1 MPQRI
6 IKTSSMKLFVFS
18 IQHVKV
24 KTLLNIN
31 ADMYRIKILLGGGAA
46 LWTDD
51 DTTIPD
57 TEAAIRENYL
67 EPNNI
72 PVLKMGKID
81 DMYWAV
87 VDNNKIKFEEF
98 YTYEEA
104 VATNLFNEDPS
115 ALCWKDFFIFLN
127 AETGDDLIG
136 SYNYL
141 ETVIK
146 PIQYIIREY
155 ICPAVS
161 VTT

>member
-1 MPQRI
+1 
-6 IKTSSMKLFVFS
+6 MKLFVFS
-18 IQHVKV
+18 IQHVQV
-24 KTLLNIN
+24 KTLLGIK
-31 ADMYRIKILLGGGAA
+31 ADMYKIKILLGGGAA

-51 DTTIPD
+51 DASIPD
-57 TEAAIRENYL
+57 TAQAIRENYL

-72 PVLKMGKID
+72 PIMKMGKID
-81 DMYWAV
+81 DMYWVV

-98 YTYEEA
+98 YSYEEA
-104 VATNLFNEDPS
+104 AAADLFTEDPS

-146 PIQYIIREY
+146 PIQYIIREH
-155 ICPAVS
+155 IRPGAAAA
-161 VTT
+161 TT

>member
-1 MPQRI
+1 
-6 IKTSSMKLFVFS
+6 MKLFVFS

-24 KTLLNIN
+24 KSLLNID
-31 ADMYRIKILLGGGAA
+31 ADMYKIKILLGGGAA

-51 DTTIPD
+51 DSSIPD
-57 TEAAIRENYL
+57 TETAIRENYL

-72 PVLKMGKID
+72 PVLKMGKVD
-81 DMYWAV
+81 DMYWAI

-98 YTYEEA
+98 YTFEEA
-104 VATNLFNEDPS
+104 QAANLFNEDPS

-127 AETGDDLIG
+127 AETGEDLIG

-146 PIQYIIREY
+146 PIQYIIREH
-155 ICPAVS
+155 IRPLVAA
-161 VTT
+161 TTT

>member
-1 MPQRI
+1 
-6 IKTSSMKLFVFS
+6 MKLFVFS

-24 KTLLNIN
+24 KTLLNID

-104 VATNLFNEDPS
+104 VATNLFNEDSS

-155 ICPAVS
+155 ICPAGSS
-161 VTT
+161 VTGVC

>member
-1 MPQRI
+1 
-6 IKTSSMKLFVFS
+6 MKLFVFS

-24 KTLLNIN
+24 ATLLGTN
-31 ADMYRIKILLGGGAA
+31 ADMYKIKILLGGGAA

-51 DTTIPD
+51 DTSIPD
-57 TEAAIRENYL
+57 TAEAIRENYL

-72 PVLKMGKID
+72 PIMKMGKID
-81 DMYWAV
+81 DMYWV
-87 VDNNKIKFEEF
+87 IVDNNKIKFDEF
-98 YTYEEA
+98 YSYEEA
-104 VATNLFNEDPS
+104 VAADLFTEDPS

-146 PIQYIIREY
+146 PIQYIIREH
-155 ICPAVS
+155 IHVAVS
-161 VTT
+161 AATTT